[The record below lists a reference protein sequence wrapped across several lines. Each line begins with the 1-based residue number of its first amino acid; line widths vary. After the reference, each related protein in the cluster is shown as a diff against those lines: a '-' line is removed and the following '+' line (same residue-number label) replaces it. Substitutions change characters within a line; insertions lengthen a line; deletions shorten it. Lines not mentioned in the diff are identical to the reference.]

1 MTSPTPYLV
10 AENPA
15 VNHYV
20 HLLLTNNN
28 HFEFSIPKDNSST
41 LSYSKIKKK
50 DYKKPEKKL
59 RIYRRNRTIYAEKT
73 LNAREE
79 NLLNGGYPI
88 EITSLETVEFR
99 KKGKEDL
106 EIIKKDQRYKFVKSK
121 FKG

>member
-50 DYKKPEKKL
+50 DYKKPEKSYEYIGEIGQFML
-59 RIYRRNRTIYAEKT
+59 RKH
-73 LNAREE
+73 
-79 NLLNGGYPI
+79 
-88 EITSLETVEFR
+88 
-99 KKGKEDL
+99 
-106 EIIKKDQRYKFVKSK
+106 
-121 FKG
+121 